1 MAKIQTINKSRLR
14 NNEWLAA
21 GRAIELQIQTAGADA
36 LGVTVSFEGFQ
47 KALQASIRYCGR
59 LYQYPVRFIPFLFF
73 IPLLGKRIFANA
85 PPPSAPK
92 SIHPTGQICGHL
104 HKAIRRINHTR
115 QLSIPVQ
122 DDLSP

>member
-14 NNEWLAA
+14 NNEWLVAA

-59 LYQYPVRFIPFLFF
+59 LPISRQIYTVFIFYSVV
-73 IPLLGKRIFANA
+73 GKEDIRKRAA
-85 PPPSAPK
+85 PIGTKVNS
-92 SIHPTGQICGHL
+92 SN
-104 HKAIRRINHTR
+104 R
-115 QLSIPVQ
+115 S
-122 DDLSP
+122 DLRASS

>member
-59 LYQYPVRFIPFLFF
+59 LPISRQIYTVF
-73 IPLLGKRIFANA
+73 IPLLGKRIFANV

-92 SIHPTGQICGHL
+92 SIHPTGRICGHL

>member
-47 KALQASIRYCGR
+47 KALQASIRYCRR

-73 IPLLGKRIFANA
+73 IPLLGKRKFSNV
-85 PPPSAPK
+85 P
-92 SIHPTGQICGHL
+92 HP
-104 HKAIRRINHTR
+104 
-115 QLSIPVQ
+115 
-122 DDLSP
+122 